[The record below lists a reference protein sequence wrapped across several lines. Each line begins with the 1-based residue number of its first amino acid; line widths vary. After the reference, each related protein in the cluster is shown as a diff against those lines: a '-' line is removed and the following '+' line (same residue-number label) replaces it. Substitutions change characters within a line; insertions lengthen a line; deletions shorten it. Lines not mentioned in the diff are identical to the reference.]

1 MPLDQD
7 ARREA
12 ARQAVDATGARD
24 RSRRYAVL
32 RGTMRLVGECR
43 KIIYADSHSASLKS
57 ISELADRQRTNGLS
71 WARDARRLLPR
82 IAAAAASGMARI
94 GVVPHVVE
102 KVLNHAGGQISGV
115 AAIYNRHGY
124 TDEKRGVLEA
134 WGRHLSSSV
143 RNESNLSSVTIHSAG
158 QSDARPKKN

>member
-32 RGTMRLVGECR
+32 RGTMRLVGKCR
-43 KIIYADSHSASLKS
+43 KILHAGSHSASLKS

-71 WARDARRLLPR
+71 WARDARRILPR
-82 IAAAAASGMARI
+82 IAAAAASGMARLGI
-94 GVVPHVVE
+94 APHVVE
-102 KVLNHAGGQISGV
+102 KVLNHVNGQISGV
-115 AAIYNRHGY
+115 AAVYNRHGY
-124 TDEKRGVLEA
+124 TDEKRAALDA
-134 WGRHLSSSV
+134 WASSIDTALSGRAINVVQL
-143 RNESNLSSVTIHSAG
+143 RSADFS
-158 QSDARPKKN
+158 QA